1 MTHAIIPTRLLV
13 LVAVVLAVLIAAC
26 GTDVESTPPAGEPQG
41 AATAM
46 ASAPTVAPASTPV
59 PSPTAEPTAEPTAL
73 ASPTAAAQTR
83 PAPPAK
89 PAADARS
96 SLTEL
101 TDASWAFLQMLTSE
115 FSPRESATDEER
127 VAADFLVSELEAL
140 GLEPVLQPFTVEV
153 LDRDVPVLSI
163 DGPEELD
170 LGGIP
175 LRLSAEG
182 RVTGTLIDVGL
193 AFPEDVDPERLRGK
207 IALIQRGT
215 LTFQAKVRRVQEAGA
230 VAAVIYND
238 RPGRFAGRLST
249 ASEIPAVSIS
259 QENGEAIKARLA
271 ADEVTATV
279 STMLETADSR
289 NVVLK
294 VPSDSSGGRVVVLG
308 AHYDTTPGTQGAND
322 NGSGVAA
329 LMTIIREI
337 ADEDFPFDL
346 WIVLFGAEEIGL
358 FGSQHF
364 VGSLT
369 MEERDSIVA
378 MLNFDV
384 VGTGEFAEVI
394 GADDLVEAAIAHGA
408 ALGVEVR
415 RGVPLE
421 GASSD
426 HAPFRVVGIPVA
438 FFLADDLQR
447 INSPADTIEF
457 VRPELLGIASAI
469 GLGVLDTLAER

>member
-1 MTHAIIPTRLLV
+1 MPHPIIPTRLLV

-26 GTDVESTPPAGEPQG
+26 GTDVASTPPAGEPQG

-73 ASPTAAAQTR
+73 ASPTAAAQTT

-140 GLEPVLQPFTVEV
+140 GLDPVLQPFTVEV
-153 LDRDVPVLSI
+153 LDRNVPVLSI

-182 RVTGTLIDVGL
+182 RVTGALVDVGL
-193 AFPEDVDPERLRGK
+193 AFPEDVDPDRLRGK
-207 IALIQRGT
+207 IALVQRGT

-230 VAAVIYND
+230 VGAVIYND

-259 QENGEAIKARLA
+259 QENGEVIKARLA
-271 ADEVTATV
+271 AGEVTATV
-279 STMLETADSR
+279 STVLETADAR

-294 VPSDSSGGRVVVLG
+294 VPSDSSVGRVVVLG

-346 WIVLFGAEEIGL
+346 WIVLFGAEELGL

-394 GADDLVEAAIAHGA
+394 GADDLVEAAIVHGA